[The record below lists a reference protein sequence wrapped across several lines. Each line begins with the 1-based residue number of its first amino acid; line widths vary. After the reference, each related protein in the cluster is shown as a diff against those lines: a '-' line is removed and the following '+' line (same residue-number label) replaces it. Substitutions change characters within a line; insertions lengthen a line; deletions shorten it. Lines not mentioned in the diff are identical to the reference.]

1 MLRGINKKLP
11 GQLREINKVDLVSTS
26 PSLLTGKG
34 NCEYLTTDRDFV
46 NGELNKTIK
55 EISSTFKMLLGIDFY
70 QEL

>member
-11 GQLREINKVDLVSTS
+11 GQLREINKVDLVSTF
-26 PSLLTGKG
+26 PNLLTGKG

-46 NGELNKTIK
+46 NGEMKKTIK
-55 EISSTFKMLLGIDFY
+55 GIPSTFKRLLGVDFC